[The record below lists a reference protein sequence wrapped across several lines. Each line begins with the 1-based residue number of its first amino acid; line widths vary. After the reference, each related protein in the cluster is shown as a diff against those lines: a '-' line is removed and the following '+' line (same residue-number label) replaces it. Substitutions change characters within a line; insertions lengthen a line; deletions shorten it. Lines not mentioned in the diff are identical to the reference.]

1 MSRLKQLRK
10 SHGITQ
16 DELGEILGVQKAAV
30 CKYET
35 GRVPLPH
42 EAIVKLCDHF
52 HVTADYLLG
61 IDGPEAAQLLA
72 SSSGPFGQK
81 RLKSRVSAL
90 GFSAV
95 LATGCSQ
102 RCSPRGQRP

>member
-35 GRVPLPH
+35 GV
-42 EAIVKLCDHF
+42 C
-52 HVTADYLLG
+52 
-61 IDGPEAAQLLA
+61 
-72 SSSGPFGQK
+72 
-81 RLKSRVSAL
+81 
-90 GFSAV
+90 
-95 LATGCSQ
+95 
-102 RCSPRGQRP
+102 RCRMKQS